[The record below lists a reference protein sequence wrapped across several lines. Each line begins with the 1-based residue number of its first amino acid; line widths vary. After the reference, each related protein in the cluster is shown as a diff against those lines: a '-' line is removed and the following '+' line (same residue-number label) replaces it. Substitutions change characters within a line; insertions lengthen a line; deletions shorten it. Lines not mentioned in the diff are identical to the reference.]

1 MSLRIHPPIDSLT
14 WSYYRRV
21 KTSPDAY
28 EASTGYKLRDDV
40 KWRSGPNGAAI
51 TDATVT
57 VSIDPHGSWV
67 VAGTESPELFEHEKL
82 HYMIAALVGAE
93 LEQELKALSAPTY
106 PALLLA
112 QKQLAQ
118 EKGERA
124 RDIEQQYDDD
134 TNHSQITAQQILW
147 SARVRQWRRAGAI
160 SWP

>member
-1 MSLRIHPPIDSLT
+1 
-14 WSYYRRV
+14 
-21 KTSPDAY
+21 
-28 EASTGYKLRDDV
+28 
-40 KWRSGPNGAAI
+40 
-51 TDATVT
+51 
-57 VSIDPHGSWV
+57 
-67 VAGTESPELFEHEKL
+67 ELFEHEKL

-134 TNHSQITAQQILW
+134 TNHWQITAQRILW
-147 SARVRQWRRAGAI
+147 SARVCQWRRAGAKPAAVVFARA
-160 SWP
+160 SLTGRRAQVALATARAALAAHVTVADAARFRRRDLLVGRHV

>member
-1 MSLRIHPPIDSLT
+1 MMDRDGPANSSSDRQPDLVALPARQDLPGRLRSLHWLQ
-14 WSYYRRV
+14 
-21 KTSPDAY
+21 
-28 EASTGYKLRDDV
+28 
-40 KWRSGPNGAAI
+40 AAR
-51 TDATVT
+51 
-57 VSIDPHGSWV
+57 SWV
-67 VAGTESPELFEHEKL
+67 VAGKESPELFDHEKL

-112 QKQLAQ
+112 HKQLAE